1 MRILVTGGAGF
12 IGSNI
17 ADAYLQQGH
26 DVFII
31 DNLST
36 GKAENISPKA
46 KFFKAD
52 ICDEGVSAIFEKCR
66 FDVVNHHAA
75 QIDVR
80 KSVANPLF
88 DARVNILGSLNLLQ
102 NCIQYG
108 VRKIIFASTGGA
120 IYGEQEE
127 FPATESHP
135 THPLSPY
142 GAAKLSVEHYIFFYG
157 HVYGLNSTTL
167 RYANVYGPRQDP
179 HGEAGVVAIFAQKL
193 LRGEQP
199 VINGDG
205 MQTRDFVYV
214 GDVAKANVLALSQLS
229 TLNPQLPTI
238 FNIGT
243 GKETTIKQLFKGLV
257 NSTGAGFKEKYGPHK
272 SGEQKRSVINF
283 TKANKILGWS
293 PQVSLEDGIRKTVD
307 YFRGKAAI

>member
-12 IGSNI
+12 IGSHVV
-17 ADAYLQQGH
+17 DAYLQEGH
-26 DVFII
+26 DVSII

-36 GKAENISPKA
+36 GKKKNINSKSRFY
-46 KFFKAD
+46 KLD
-52 ICDEGVSAIFEKCR
+52 ICSGEVEKVFAEGR
-66 FDVVNHHAA
+66 FDLVNHHAA

-80 KSVANPLF
+80 KSVADPVF
-88 DARVNILGSLNLLQ
+88 DAKTNIIGLLNILQ
-102 NCIQYG
+102 NCIRHG
-108 VRKIIFASTGGA
+108 VKRFIFASTGGA

-127 FPATESHP
+127 FPAKETHP
-135 THPLSPY
+135 TNPLSPY
-142 GAAKLSVEHYIFFYG
+142 GIAKLSGEHYLFFCKNT
-157 HVYGLNSTTL
+157 YGLDSTVL

-214 GDVAKANVLALSQLS
+214 GDVARANVLALSYNGGG
-229 TLNPQLPTI
+229 T

-243 GKETTIKQLFKGLV
+243 GKETTVRQLFRQLV
-257 NSTGAGFKEKYGPHK
+257 DICGVKAEEIYGHPK
-272 SGEQKRSVINF
+272 NGEQKRSVIDF
-283 TKANKILGWS
+283 EKAKKTLGWS
-293 PQVSLEDGIRKTVD
+293 PHVFLEEGLKHTVE
-307 YFRGKAAI
+307 YFKEAGSKYRV

>member
-1 MRILVTGGAGF
+1 MRILITGGAGF

-26 DVFII
+26 EVFII

-36 GKAENISPKA
+36 GKAENIGPKA
-46 KFFKAD
+46 KLFKAD
-52 ICDEGVSAIFEKCR
+52 ICDEGVRDIFKECR

-80 KSVANPLF
+80 KSVANPVL

-108 VRKIIFASTGGA
+108 VKKIIFASTGGA

-135 THPLSPY
+135 TNPLSPY
-142 GAAKLSVEHYIFFYG
+142 GAAKLSVEHYLFFYG
-157 HVYGLNSTTL
+157 QVYGLNSTIL
-167 RYANVYGPRQDP
+167 RYANVYGPRQAP

-229 TLNPQLPTI
+229 THNSQLPTI

-243 GKETTIKQLFKGLV
+243 GKETTIKQLFKELV

-293 PQVSLEDGIRKTVD
+293 PQVSLEHGIRKTVD
-307 YFRGKAAI
+307 YFRDKPVI